1 MKSLGSKPWTIIWT
15 APLTFTCRPQI
26 TKFVSSVHRT
36 TFLKAYRFKQ
46 RIMAKKV
53 ETAIN
58 ELQALLLSREKELK
72 EREEEF
78 ERRLTRFDA
87 EHPNAGR
94 DTDVLELNVGGG
106 CQVSVLRRTLTQ
118 FDESMLASRFSG
130 RWDDSLE
137 KDSEGKFFIDQDPAI
152 FLILINYLRQ
162 LDMTSRNDI
171 RVPCPEANFDFCWML
186 EYYNLMPA
194 VYRLEWKYWH
204 KHNIGFFTVLK
215 SPYGSSILTSKDDND
230 AFTLLDLRHFDK
242 GVSEFTA
249 VFDKGSNGKIGWAS
263 NGEIG
268 WAAHHNTIPLWTSVM
283 YLESRKIIKFIS
295 YDEDTLEE
303 EIIEENIGINPKET
317 SVKVICRNKCGKCSF
332 EIEGLEPFSYD
343 VSRQK
348 GKQTPAIV
356 FTGTVTVSNVKYNY

>member
-1 MKSLGSKPWTIIWT
+1 
-15 APLTFTCRPQI
+15 
-26 TKFVSSVHRT
+26 
-36 TFLKAYRFKQ
+36 
-46 RIMAKKV
+46 MANKV

-58 ELQALLLSREKELK
+58 ELQNLNLSRWKELK
-72 EREEEF
+72 LREEEF

-118 FDESMLASRFSG
+118 FDESMLACRFSG

-137 KDSEGKFFIDQDPAI
+137 KDSEGKFFIDQDPKI

-186 EYYNLMPA
+186 EYYNLIPA

-204 KHNIGFFTVLK
+204 KKDITGLFTVLK
-215 SPYGSSILTSKDDND
+215 SPYGCSILTSEDDND

-249 VFDKGSNGKIGWAS
+249 VFGPGSNGK
-263 NGEIG
+263 IG
-268 WAAHHNTIPLWTSVM
+268 WAAHHNTIPFWTSVL
-283 YLESRKIIKFIS
+283 YLKSRKIIS

-303 EIIEENIGINPKET
+303 EIIEENIGINPKDA
-317 SVKVICRNKCGKCSF
+317 VRVICRNKCGKYSF
-332 EIEGLEPFSYD
+332 EIEGLEPFGYD
-343 VSRQK
+343 ASRTQK
-348 GKQTPAIV
+348 GGQTPAIV

>member
-26 TKFVSSVHRT
+26 TKFVASVHRT

-46 RIMAKKV
+46 RIMANKV

-58 ELQALLLSREKELK
+58 ELQNLNLSRWKELK
-72 EREEEF
+72 LREEEF

-87 EHPNAGR
+87 KHPNAGR

-118 FDESMLASRFSG
+118 FDESMLACRFSG

-137 KDSEGKFFIDQDPAI
+137 KDSEGKFFIDQDPKI

-204 KHNIGFFTVLK
+204 KKDITGLFTVLK
-215 SPYGSSILTSKDDND
+215 SPYGCSILTSEDDND

-249 VFDKGSNGKIGWAS
+249 VFGKGSNGVIGWAS

-268 WAAHHNTIPLWTSVM
+268 LAAHHNTIPSWTSVM
-283 YLESRKIIKFIS
+283 SLESRKIIS
-295 YDEDTLEE
+295 YYSGFN
-303 EIIEENIGINPKET
+303 IIEENIGINPKET
-317 SVKVICRNKCGKCSF
+317 SVKVICRNKCGKYSF
-332 EIEGLEPFSYD
+332 EIEGLEPFGYD
-343 VSRQK
+343 APRTPK

>member
-1 MKSLGSKPWTIIWT
+1 
-15 APLTFTCRPQI
+15 
-26 TKFVSSVHRT
+26 
-36 TFLKAYRFKQ
+36 
-46 RIMAKKV
+46 MANKV

-204 KHNIGFFTVLK
+204 KEDIGYFTVLK
-215 SPYGSSILTSKDDND
+215 SPYGSSILTSEDDND
-230 AFTLLDLRHFDK
+230 AFTVLDLRHFDK

-249 VFDKGSNGKIGWAS
+249 VFDKGVS

-268 WAAHHNTIPLWTSVM
+268 WAAHHNNTPTFWTSVM
-283 YLESRKIIKFIS
+283 YLESRKIIS

-303 EIIEENIGINPKET
+303 KIIEENIGINPKES
-317 SVKVICRNKCGKCSF
+317 SVKVICRRNKCGRCSF
-332 EIEGLEPFSYD
+332 EIEGLEPFGYD
-343 VSRQK
+343 ASGTQK
-348 GKQTPAIV
+348 GGQTPAIV

>member
-1 MKSLGSKPWTIIWT
+1 
-15 APLTFTCRPQI
+15 
-26 TKFVSSVHRT
+26 
-36 TFLKAYRFKQ
+36 
-46 RIMAKKV
+46 MAKKV

>member
-1 MKSLGSKPWTIIWT
+1 
-15 APLTFTCRPQI
+15 
-26 TKFVSSVHRT
+26 
-36 TFLKAYRFKQ
+36 
-46 RIMAKKV
+46 MANKV

-58 ELQALLLSREKELK
+58 ELQNLNLSRWKELK
-72 EREEEF
+72 LREEEF

-87 EHPNAGR
+87 KHPNAGR

-204 KHNIGFFTVLK
+204 K
-215 SPYGSSILTSKDDND
+215 
-230 AFTLLDLRHFDK
+230 
-242 GVSEFTA
+242 E
-249 VFDKGSNGKIGWAS
+249 GK
-263 NGEIG
+263 
-268 WAAHHNTIPLWTSVM
+268 
-283 YLESRKIIKFIS
+283 KK
-295 YDEDTLEE
+295 
-303 EIIEENIGINPKET
+303 
-317 SVKVICRNKCGKCSF
+317 
-332 EIEGLEPFSYD
+332 
-343 VSRQK
+343 
-348 GKQTPAIV
+348 
-356 FTGTVTVSNVKYNY
+356 